1 MRLDGRRQSTNV
13 DDRRGM
19 SGGAMTAGGIGLGGL
34 LIIGVISL
42 LMGRNPVEV
51 LQQVGGMSGTEI
63 VSQSGRTPTAE
74 EQELAEFT
82 LQILAST
89 EDVWTK
95 VFKQYGREY
104 VAPQLVLYNDYV
116 QTASGTASAQM
127 GPFYNSADQKVYI
140 DLSFFST
147 MKQEIGADGDFAYAY
162 VIAHEIGHHVQYL
175 LGILQQ
181 AHQQMARMSQ
191 TDSNHMSVRI
201 ELQADFLAG
210 VWAHYEN
217 KMFSSLEDGDL
228 EEGITLAAKI
238 GDDYLQKKARGYATP
253 DTFNHGTSQQR
264 ERWLLKG
271 FRSGDINQGDTFSV
285 NYNQL

>member
-1 MRLDGRRQSTNV
+1 MQLDGRRQSTNV
-13 DDRRGM
+13 DDRRGA
-19 SGGAMTAGGIGLGGL
+19 SAGKVAGGIGLGGIV
-34 LIIGVISL
+34 IIGLITL
-42 LMGRNPVEV
+42 LMGGNPMDV
-51 LQQVGGMSGTEI
+51 LQQVGSMGGTEI

-74 EQELAEFT
+74 EEELAVFT
-82 LQILAST
+82 KQILAST

-95 VFKQYGREY
+95 VFAQYGRKY
-104 VAPQLVLYNDYV
+104 TAPQLVLYNDYV
-116 QTASGTASAQM
+116 QTATGTASAQM
-127 GPFYNSADQKVYI
+127 GPFYNSADQCVYI

-147 MKQEIGADGDFAYAY
+147 MKKERGADGDFAYAY

-175 LGILQQ
+175 LGTLGQ

-191 TDSNHMSVRI
+191 TESNRMSVRI

-210 VWAHYEN
+210 IWAHYEN
-217 KMFSSLEDGDL
+217 RMFGSLEDGDL

-253 DTFNHGTSQQR
+253 ETFNHGTSKQR

-271 FRSGDINQGDTFSV
+271 FRSGDINQGDTFSPD
-285 NYNQL
+285 YSSL

>member
-19 SGGAMTAGGIGLGGL
+19 SGGAMAAGGIGLGGL

>member
-1 MRLDGRRQSTNV
+1 MQLDGRRQSTNV
-13 DDRRGM
+13 DDRRGA
-19 SGGAMTAGGIGLGGL
+19 SAGKVAGGIGLGGIV
-34 LIIGVISL
+34 IIGLITL
-42 LMGRNPVEV
+42 LMGGNPMDV
-51 LQQVGGMSGTEI
+51 LQQVGSMGGTEI

-74 EQELAEFT
+74 EEELAVFT
-82 LQILAST
+82 KQILAST

-95 VFKQYGREY
+95 VFAQYGRKY
-104 VAPQLVLYNDYV
+104 TAPQLVLYNDYV
-116 QTASGTASAQM
+116 QTATGTASAQM
-127 GPFYNSADQKVYI
+127 GPFYNSADQCVYI

-147 MKQEIGADGDFAYAY
+147 MKKEIGADGDFAYAY

-175 LGILQQ
+175 LGTLGQ

-191 TDSNHMSVRI
+191 TESNRMSVRI

-210 VWAHYEN
+210 IWAHYEN
-217 KMFSSLEDGDL
+217 RMFGSLEDGDL

-253 DTFNHGTSQQR
+253 ETFNHGTSKQR

-271 FRSGDINQGDTFSV
+271 FRSGDINQGDTFSPD
-285 NYNQL
+285 YSSL